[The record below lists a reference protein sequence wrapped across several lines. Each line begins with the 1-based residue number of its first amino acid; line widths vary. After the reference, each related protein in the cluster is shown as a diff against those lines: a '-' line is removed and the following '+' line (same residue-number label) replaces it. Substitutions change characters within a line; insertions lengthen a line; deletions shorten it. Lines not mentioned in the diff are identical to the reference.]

1 MQRKQARK
9 RKAHS
14 TSATAGPPDDSS
26 GSQRVLGCL
35 SLVVASL
42 LLISIVWFHVVVL
55 RFSVF
60 ILQVDV
66 DFLVSFVI
74 LHVLVVVIVLIHLVN
89 FLLFVFSFLKH
100 LELLL
105 VCALDGHI

>member
-74 LHVLVVVIVLIHLVN
+74 LHVLVVIVFIHLVN